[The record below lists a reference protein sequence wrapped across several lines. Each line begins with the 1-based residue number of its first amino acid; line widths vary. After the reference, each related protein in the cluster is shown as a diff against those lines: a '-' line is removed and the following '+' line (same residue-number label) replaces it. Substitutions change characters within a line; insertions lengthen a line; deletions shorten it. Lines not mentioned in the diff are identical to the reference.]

1 MGLEND
7 ALFCFIKG
15 GVFLRCLEVKL
26 GREQV
31 ILDLYDKK
39 WRFQCEKVVGTIPYP
54 TELRGRASP
63 VLYNEEKLLLAFLSA
78 EDTKARR
85 LTSLLD

>member
-31 ILDLYDKK
+31 ILDLYDENGVFSLK
-39 WRFQCEKVVGTIPYP
+39 
-54 TELRGRASP
+54 ELLGQYLILLKYEEEP
-63 VLYNEEKLLLAFLSA
+63 VLCCVMRKSCCLF
-78 EDTKARR
+78 TPRR
-85 LTSLLD
+85 GG